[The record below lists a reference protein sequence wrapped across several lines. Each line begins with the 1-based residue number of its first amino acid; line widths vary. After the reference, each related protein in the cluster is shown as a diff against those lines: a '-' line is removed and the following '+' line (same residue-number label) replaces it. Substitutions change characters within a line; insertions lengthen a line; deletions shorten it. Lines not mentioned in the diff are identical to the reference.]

1 MTFDNIDKST
11 DEPLYDIPYAVPVP
25 LVFYMFSDN
34 VNKETDTL
42 PVLVFSVLKDLRQPG
57 IECLFRL
64 LGSAFYDVVSV
75 NGLFIITPLLSC
87 SI

>member
-57 IECLFRL
+57 IECLFQL
-64 LGSAFYDVVSV
+64 LGLAFYDVVSV
-75 NGLFIITPLLSC
+75 NGLFIFPRLV
-87 SI
+87 